1 MQNISVDDNGD
12 NPFNDMV
19 LYDIVTQVRYIC
31 AKKIEGSTDQFLN
44 VD

>member
-1 MQNISVDDNGD
+1 MENISVDDNGD

-31 AKKIEGSTDQFLN
+31 DKKKWKDPLINF
-44 VD
+44 